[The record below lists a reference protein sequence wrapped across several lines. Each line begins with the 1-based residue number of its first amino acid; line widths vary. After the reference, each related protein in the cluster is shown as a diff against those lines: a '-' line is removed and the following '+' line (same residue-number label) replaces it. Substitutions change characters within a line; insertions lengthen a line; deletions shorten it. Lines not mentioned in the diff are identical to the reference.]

1 MLTITEN
8 IPSKL
13 ELIPKVILKIIDGI
27 KPAIEER
34 ELFNIK
40 LSLEEALVNA
50 IKHGN
55 KLNPDLTVTVVAEL
69 NRDILRIKIQDQGK
83 GFDFLKVPNP
93 TANDNLHKTSG
104 RGIFL
109 IKNLMDRVEFFD
121 CGRGI
126 EMIKFLRQGGKL

>member
-1 MLTITEN
+1 MLTITDN

-13 ELIPKVILKIIDGI
+13 ELIPKVILKIIEGV
-27 KPAIEER
+27 KPAVEER

-55 KLNPDLTVTVVAEL
+55 KLNPELSVSIVAEL
-69 NRDILRIKIQDQGK
+69 NRDLLRIKVQDQGE
-83 GFDFLKVPNP
+83 GFDFREVPNP
-93 TANDNLHKTSG
+93 TAGSNLHKTSG

-109 IKNLMDRVEFFD
+109 IKNLMDRVEYFD

-126 EMIKFLRQGGKL
+126 EMIKFLRQGGKT